1 METSIPALLVAAILM
16 IATVVMAR
24 SGYTSVDRM
33 SQSWQVMEERLG
45 QQARTELTVVETR
58 LDESKANVTVRLRND
73 GQTKIADYARM
84 DVLVQYFSE
93 SGERHVRWI
102 PYTSGALESNTWTV
116 ESISPDTFEPSI
128 LNPSE
133 ILEMQVRINPPI
145 GAGSTGWIIVSTENG
160 VTATASVTA

>member
-1 METSIPALLVAAILM
+1 METSIPALLIAAIIM
-16 IATVVMAR
+16 ISTVVMAR

-33 SQSWQVMEERLG
+33 AQSWQVMEERLG

-58 LDESKANVTVRLRND
+58 VDDSKANLTVRLRND

-93 SGERHVRWI
+93 SGERYVRWI

-116 ESISPDTFEPSI
+116 ESISNDTFEPNV
-128 LNPSE
+128 LNPGE
-133 ILEMQVRINPPI
+133 ILEMQIRINPPI

>member
-1 METSIPALLVAAILM
+1 METSIPALLVAAIIM
-16 IATVVMAR
+16 ISTVVMAR

-45 QQARTELTVVETR
+45 QQARTELTVAETSV
-58 LDESKANVTVRLRND
+58 DESKANLTVRLRND

-93 SGERHVRWI
+93 SGERYVRWI

-116 ESISPDTFEPSI
+116 ESISNDTFEPNV
-128 LNPSE
+128 LNPGE
-133 ILEMQVRINPPI
+133 ILEMQIRINPPI

>member
-1 METSIPALLVAAILM
+1 METSIPALLVAAIIM

-58 LDESKANVTVRLRND
+58 VDDSKANLTVRLRND

-93 SGERHVRWI
+93 SGERYVRWI

-116 ESISPDTFEPSI
+116 GSISNDTFEPNV
-128 LNPSE
+128 LNPGE
-133 ILEMQVRINPPI
+133 ILEMQIRINPPI

>member
-1 METSIPALLVAAILM
+1 METSIPALLVAAIIM
-16 IATVVMAR
+16 ISTVVMAR

-33 SQSWQVMEERLG
+33 AQSWQVMEDRLG
-45 QQARTELTVVETR
+45 QQARTELTVVETSM
-58 LDESKANVTVRLRND
+58 DESKANLTVRLRND

-93 SGERHVRWI
+93 SGERYVRWI

-116 ESISPDTFEPSI
+116 ESISNDTFEPNV

-133 ILEMQVRINPPI
+133 ILEMQIRINPPI